1 MAVRALTEVLL
12 KCYVMY
18 YTMDVLT
25 MFSSLYKE
33 SRIFRK
39 ILKVASTE
47 LESGGGE
54 MTYGYT
60 ADA

>member
-12 KCYVMY
+12 KCYVTY
-18 YTMDVLT
+18 YIMDVLT

-47 LESGGGE
+47 LESGAGK
-54 MTYGYT
+54 
-60 ADA
+60 